1 MQVEEGYG
9 FHRPYF
15 IARYDSSGCLM
26 AQSIRVG
33 AEAEAEGGL
42 ISIRAGW

>member
-1 MQVEEGYG
+1 MQVEEGMACIDHTSLPIRL
-9 FHRPYF
+9 FRL
-15 IARYDSSGCLM
+15 LM

-42 ISIRAGW
+42 ISIR